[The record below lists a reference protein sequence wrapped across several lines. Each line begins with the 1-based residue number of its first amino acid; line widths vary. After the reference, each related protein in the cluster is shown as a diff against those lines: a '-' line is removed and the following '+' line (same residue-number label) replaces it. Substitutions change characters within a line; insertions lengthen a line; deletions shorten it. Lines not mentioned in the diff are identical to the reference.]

1 MRGCGFTFRGETLE
15 SHGYMICEFDGSST
29 AGPVTTD
36 SQRSYNSISMFSGK
50 RKPIMFFTYE
60 DALVV
65 KISICKRSDEDED
78 IRITPPEAAALKR
91 WLGSPTP
98 QILRLDD
105 PDFTGY
111 HWVGVFNVEEIHH
124 AIGCVGFDLTFTSV
138 APFGYKEEV
147 VLKGAVAAG
156 GSITINDTSDEEGY
170 IYPDV
175 SITLRASGDMIIE
188 NSFDGRQTI
197 IKNCVNGETITMTN
211 LLQLTSSHSR
221 HSIGD
226 SFNYRF
232 VRISNNYTHAENK
245 LTFSLPCTYSISYK
259 PIAKVVFS

>member
-15 SHGYMICEFDGSST
+15 SHGYLICEFDGSSSV
-29 AGPVTTD
+29 GPVTTD
-36 SQRSYNSISMFSGK
+36 SQRSFNSISLFGGK
-50 RKPIMFFTYE
+50 RKPIMFYTYE
-60 DALVV
+60 EALVL
-65 KISICKRSDEDED
+65 KMSICKNGYDDDD
-78 IRITPPEAAALKR
+78 IRVTPTEAAALKR

-98 QILRLDD
+98 QVLRVDD
-105 PDFTGY
+105 PDFAEY
-111 HWVGVFNVEEIHH
+111 HWVGVFNVEEVHH

-147 VLKGAVAAG
+147 VLKGTVAAG
-156 GSITINDTSDEEGY
+156 GSVTINDTSDEEGY
-170 IYPDV
+170 IYPEL
-175 SITLRASGDMIIE
+175 SITLKASGNMVIE
-188 NSFDGRQTI
+188 NSFDGRKTV
-197 IKNCVNGETITMTN
+197 IKNCVNGETLTMTN

-232 VRISNNYTHAENK
+232 VRINNDYTHKENK